1 MPNPSEEPKPTED
14 RAEPS
19 NSEEQEEGSDQPVP
33 QEEEDEPA
41 AEESTADAES
51 AAHSPDW
58 WSATPTSPEPAHTVT
73 ASLDTD
79 SGRLKESATA
89 DVYFCGH
96 TTLFSLNRALEAITN
111 EKLSGALRSFW
122 DQEPIEVLTQNG
134 EIVFATTRD
143 LALYCPETPAVLA
156 NVDARIV
163 ADARA
168 QQTETGT
175 PFFLTLARQELIAGE
190 TAIEL
195 VQHYG
200 QRVFSRLWTEPRVWV
215 MFEKN
220 AELLNHATDVP
231 AEANADDWALE
242 TSRFV
247 QSLGDQIRFDPTSIP
262 AYTKEGFERVQKMK
276 LKSDEAQFASQF
288 NGVRSVQQIAK
299 NLRLDFKSACLM
311 LFRFVALEIV
321 ECWTASTAAKP
332 ERKSALQRFRQLI
345 GRGR

>member
-1 MPNPSEEPKPTED
+1 MPDPLGEPKQTED
-14 RAEPS
+14 RAELPH
-19 NSEEQEEGSDQPVP
+19 SEEQEEGKDQPVP
-33 QEEEDEPA
+33 QEEEPA
-41 AEESTADAES
+41 ANEFTADAES
-51 AAHSPDW
+51 AAQSPDW
-58 WSATPTSPEPAHTVT
+58 WSTTPTSPEPADTVT

-79 SGRLKESATA
+79 SGRPKESASA

-96 TTLFSLNRALEAITN
+96 TTLFSLNRALQAIAN

-143 LALYCPETPAVLA
+143 PALYCPETPAVLA
-156 NVDARIV
+156 NVDTRIV

-168 QQTETGT
+168 QQIETGT
-175 PFFLTLARQELIAGE
+175 PFFLTLARQESIARE
-190 TAIEL
+190 AAVEL

-242 TSRFV
+242 TLRFV
-247 QSLGDQIRFDPTSIP
+247 ENLGDQIRFNPTSIP
-262 AYTKEGFERVQKMK
+262 AYTKEGFERVQKIK
-276 LKSDEAQFASQF
+276 LKADEAQFASQF

-311 LFRFVALEIV
+311 LFRFVGLEIA
-321 ECWTASTAAKP
+321 ECWPASTTAKP
-332 ERKSALQRFRQLI
+332 ERKSALQRFRQLT

>member
-1 MPNPSEEPKPTED
+1 MPNPSGKPKPTEA
-14 RAEPS
+14 RAELS

-33 QEEEDEPA
+33 QEEEPA
-41 AEESTADAES
+41 AKQSTADAES
-51 AAHSPDW
+51 AARSPDW
-58 WSATPTSPEPAHTVT
+58 WSATPTSPESAHTVT

-79 SGRLKESATA
+79 SGPLKESATA

-96 TTLFSLNRALEAITN
+96 TTLFSLNRALQAIAN

-143 LALYCPETPAVLA
+143 PALYCPETPAVLA
-156 NVDARIV
+156 NVDAGIV

-168 QQTETGT
+168 QQIETGT
-175 PFFLTLARQELIAGE
+175 PFFLTLARQESIAGDA
-190 TAIEL
+190 AIEL

-220 AELLNHATDVP
+220 AELLNHVTDVP

-242 TSRFV
+242 TLRFV

-321 ECWTASTAAKP
+321 ECWPVSTAAKP
-332 ERKSALQRFRQLI
+332 ERKSTLQRFRQLI